1 MKKVLGL
8 TILAALFALPTFAQQ
23 PLTDAQMTTVQGK
36 SFTFINVQTITQRQ
50 RRGSNN
56 KQVATQINGD
66 ANVVFPIIAKF
77 RL

>member
-8 TILAALFALPTFAQQ
+8 TILAALFALPTFAQ
-23 PLTDAQMTTVQGK
+23 PLTDAQMVTVQGK

-50 RRGSNN
+50 RRGDNN
-56 KQVATQINGD
+56 KQTAIQINGD
-66 ANVVFPIIAKF
+66 RNVVFPIDVKF